1 MTIAGIKQNWTDMY
15 SSVQEGACKE
25 YMTVAGIKQN
35 YTDMCRSV
43 QESDCRNMIVKTTD
57 SRH

>member
-35 YTDMCRSV
+35 YTDMYRSV
-43 QESDCRNMIVKTTD
+43 QESDCRNI
-57 SRH
+57 